1 MIGRNVTRYDKE
13 IKEVKEEGAP
23 IGFLKFPNQNQES
36 LFIMK
41 KIKDYVA
48 EGGNYDQVAV
58 LYRNN
63 MDARVISQ
71 RFMEYNVPFYMR
83 DVIPNI
89 YEHWIARNMIAYL
102 KAASGNRERSVMLQ
116 IINRPKRYVG
126 RECLDQPTVDF
137 ERLRRFY
144 DDKYW
149 MIKKIDQLESDLN
162 MLRKMDPYTAIN

>member
-1 MIGRNVTRYDKE
+1 MLQFPKAYPDVHKIVLDYNFRCPGNIVKAAAKVIGRNVTRYDKE

-48 EGGNYDQVAV
+48 EGSNYDQVAV

-102 KAASGNRERSVMLQ
+102 LKAAAGNRERSVMLQ
-116 IINRPKRYVG
+116 IINRP
-126 RECLDQPTVDF
+126 
-137 ERLRRFY
+137 
-144 DDKYW
+144 
-149 MIKKIDQLESDLN
+149 M
-162 MLRKMDPYTAIN
+162 

>member
-1 MIGRNVTRYDKE
+1 MLRFPKAYPDVQKIVLDYNFRCPGNIVKAAAKVIGRNVTRYDKE

-63 MDARVISQ
+63 MDARVISRAIHGIQ
-71 RFMEYNVPFYMR
+71 CAILYAGCDPQ
-83 DVIPNI
+83 
-89 YEHWIARNMIAYL
+89 YL
-102 KAASGNRERSVMLQ
+102 
-116 IINRPKRYVG
+116 
-126 RECLDQPTVDF
+126 
-137 ERLRRFY
+137 
-144 DDKYW
+144 
-149 MIKKIDQLESDLN
+149 
-162 MLRKMDPYTAIN
+162 